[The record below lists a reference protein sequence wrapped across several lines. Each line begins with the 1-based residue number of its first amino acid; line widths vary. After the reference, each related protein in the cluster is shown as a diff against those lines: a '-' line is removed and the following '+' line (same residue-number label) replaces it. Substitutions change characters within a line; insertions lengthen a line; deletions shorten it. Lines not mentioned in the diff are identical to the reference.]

1 METNKTEK
9 PEKPPDKP
17 KSKAGRKKKI
27 VPRMT
32 IVKQPIIMSFD

>member
-17 KSKAGRKKKI
+17 KSKAGRKRRI

-32 IVKQPIIMSFD
+32 IIQTPVVMQFD